1 MCLRP
6 WHRVSSDL
14 SLAQKLLELVL
25 GQQAMVLDKGRH
37 LWRTLRLIVDGAV
50 NLHVA
55 VKDGQE
61 VLLAL
66 PGRDVTHPDYLYA
79 HQTCKHTR
87 SPNNYSNND
96 NSNKMA
102 WGRRTGDYY
111 RENTSLLLRIFTV
124 LKFILALQYMGWKLK
139 RYLICLLEL
148 FISFLSP
155 SLINSTPDTSKLKV
169 HKNDSSDKLLSHPF
183 RDPT

>member
-1 MCLRP
+1 M
-6 WHRVSSDL
+6 SSDL

-66 PGRDVTHPDYLYA
+66 PGRDVTHPDDGMP
-79 HQTCKHTR
+79 TVV
-87 SPNNYSNND
+87 
-96 NSNKMA
+96 NKP
-102 WGRRTGDYY
+102 RCLI
-111 RENTSLLLRIFTV
+111 LL
-124 LKFILALQYMGWKLK
+124 
-139 RYLICLLEL
+139 C
-148 FISFLSP
+148 S
-155 SLINSTPDTSKLKV
+155 
-169 HKNDSSDKLLSHPF
+169 
-183 RDPT
+183 